1 MRPLDIP
8 PFAERRIDTRLASLA
23 RDTGDKTFLVFPD
36 EGIEINYRDAF
47 ETARR
52 HASFLS
58 EAGLKPGETLGM
70 MLPNGSIWVKFWFGA
85 VLHGSADVGIHH
97 GLKGPML
104 AHQLRRGR
112 CRLLVC
118 NNEAGIEALRALRED
133 KSRNLGGLIIAGEQP
148 SPEIDAL
155 AREMSVRIHRAQDAE
170 RTSPIDPAPRDP
182 NSLMSVRF
190 TSGTTGPAKAG
201 TLSMSQVC
209 VWAAY
214 LVQLLDFRP
223 PDRIY
228 VPFPLHHHLASI
240 MGVIGALT
248 AGGTAIVDRHFSA
261 RGFWRTATEHRATLG
276 LMLDPVVRIL
286 LATPPSD
293 HDRLHTIRRFYIA
306 RPNPE
311 FQQRFGSRIQTA
323 YALTE
328 ASVLAYAPPEIDET
342 IPNCVGYPNPHFD
355 IRVVDEHDEPVAAG
369 ETGEIV
375 FRPRFPGTTMESYLD
390 DPAATLAALRTLW
403 FHTGDLGKFDDEGRL
418 FFFER
423 MGDTIRRRGVN
434 IASFHIEEAALAFP
448 GVKEAA
454 AVGIPSELG
463 EFEVK
468 LSVSE
473 ETPGAV
479 DARALTRF
487 LLTRLPLEMVPR
499 FLEIRD
505 DFVRTHTEKIVKRA
519 LRDEGIGQ
527 HTISTEKWLG
537 EAA

>member
-1 MRPLDIP
+1 MP
-8 PFAERRIDTRLASLA
+8 PFNERRIDARLVSLA
-23 RDTGDKTFLVFPD
+23 RETGDRTFLIFPD
-36 EGIEINYRDAF
+36 EGIEINYRDF
-47 ETARR
+47 FSTARR
-52 HASFLS
+52 YASFLDDS
-58 EAGLKPGETLGM
+58 GLKPGETLGM
-70 MLPNGSIWVKFWFGA
+70 MLPNSSTWVKFWFGA
-85 VLHGSADVGIHH
+85 ILHGNADVGIHH

-112 CRLLVC
+112 CRFVVC
-118 NNEAGIEALRALRED
+118 NNEAGLEALRSLRDDE
-133 KSRNLGGLIIAGEQP
+133 SRNVSALILAGEP
-148 SPEIDAL
+148 ASPELEEL
-155 AREMSVRIHRAQDAE
+155 ATGMSVRIYRAEEAE
-170 RTSPIDPAPRDP
+170 KASPIDPAPRDP

-240 MGVIGALT
+240 MGVMGALV
-248 AGGTAIVDRHFSA
+248 AGGTAIIDKHFSA
-261 RGFWRTATEHRATLG
+261 RAFWRTATEHRATVG

-286 LATPPSD
+286 LATAPSD
-293 HDRLHTIRRFYIA
+293 YDHLHTIRRFYIA
-306 RPNPE
+306 RPSPE
-311 FQQRFGSRIQTA
+311 FEQRFGSRIQTA

-342 IPNCVGYPNPHFD
+342 LPNCVGYPNPHFD
-355 IRVVDEHDEPVAAG
+355 IGVVDENDDPVETG

-390 DPAATLAALRTLW
+390 DPAATLGALRTLW
-403 FHTGDLGKFDDEGRL
+403 FHTGDLGKFDEDGRL

-454 AVGIPSELG
+454 AVGVPSQLG

-487 LLTRLPLEMVPR
+487 LITRLPMEMVPR

-519 LRDEGIGQ
+519 LRDEGIGE

-537 EAA
+537 DTE